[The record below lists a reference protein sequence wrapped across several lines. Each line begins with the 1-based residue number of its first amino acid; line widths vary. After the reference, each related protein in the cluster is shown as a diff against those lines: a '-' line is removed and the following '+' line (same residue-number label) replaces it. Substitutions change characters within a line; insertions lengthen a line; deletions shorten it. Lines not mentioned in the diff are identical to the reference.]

1 MEALES
7 KRRVIRARKSSCTA
21 DISRMDLITSIPASQ
36 ASEAKHGL
44 HTIQPESNSS
54 SLSKLSTEVMSPM
67 KRRRMDEESVE
78 IIQKRS
84 PTTIAT
90 TTTSTFSY
98 KNRLNDI
105 RYTYEDEPTGP
116 SEKVV
121 LMEHCPS
128 DPHPLCLETPE
139 LSASSSAVQSAKK
152 PRKHKLSI
160 QSPSK
165 PRDSKQSQ
173 LARIGSRRHSK
184 SCRTAIEKHV
194 PRGTK
199 AQPINLSDTSDQ
211 ELDSEATTDGESDR
225 PVLRVNNIDGANE
238 SEQDHTL
245 SDSDFESQGQL
256 KARGDGAPRE
266 SRLGS
271 RKEAYRAAKD
281 LAGLGWGN
289 GFVIVSSNAGRVE
302 EETEL

>member
-7 KRRVIRARKSSCTA
+7 KRRVVRVRKSSCTA
-21 DISRMDLITSIPASQ
+21 DISRIDLITSSLASQ
-36 ASEAKHGL
+36 TSEAKHGL

-54 SLSKLSTEVMSPM
+54 SLSKFSTEATPCM
-67 KRRRMDEESVE
+67 KRRRMEEESVG
-78 IIQKRS
+78 IIQTRS

-90 TTTSTFSY
+90 TTTNTFSY
-98 KNRLNDI
+98 RNRLNDI

-121 LMEHCPS
+121 PIEHFPS
-128 DPHPLCLETPE
+128 DPHPLRLETPG
-139 LSASSSAVQSAKK
+139 LRASSFAVHSAKK
-152 PRKHKLSI
+152 SGKHKLSI
-160 QSPSK
+160 QSPSN
-165 PRDSKQSQ
+165 PRDAKQSQ
-173 LARIGSRRHSK
+173 LAKIGSRRHSK
-184 SCRTAIEKHV
+184 SCRKASKKYI
-194 PRGTK
+194 PQGTQ

-225 PVLRVNNIDGANE
+225 PVLCVNNIDGANE

-245 SDSDFESQGQL
+245 SDSDFESPGQL
-256 KARGDGAPRE
+256 KARGDEAPRE

-271 RKEAYRAAKD
+271 RKEAYRAAKN